1 MLTAKVLKGTDFFE
15 LEIIIE
21 IMNSNTILEFL
32 KIYKKLDE
40 LCRQILSS
48 DRGVSEY
55 IDEMSN
61 ESQGYRI
68 AGWENDYKK
77 LKKMRWIRNRLVHET
92 DSFEDDIV
100 NVEDIQWLHIFYC
113 RIMECTDPF
122 SLLHQS
128 ENIER
133 KTDKRKKGSEIN
145 LSRNKPSFAQNKNLL
160 DKDMILAGIILA
172 GIILIGIVI
181 LVLFFCFNRGF
192 RIHI

>member
-1 MLTAKVLKGTDFFE
+1 
-15 LEIIIE
+15 
-21 IMNSNTILEFL
+21 MNSNNILEFL
-32 KIYKKLDE
+32 KNYKNLDE

-68 AGWENDYKK
+68 AGWERDYKN

-92 DSFEDDIV
+92 DSFEDNIV
-100 NVEDIQWLHIFYC
+100 NIEDIEWLHTFYR

-128 ENIER
+128 KNM
-133 KTDKRKKGSEIN
+133 KRKIDKQEKCPELIST
-145 LSRNKPSFAQNKNLL
+145 NKASSSPNKDLR
-160 DKDMILAGIILA
+160 DKEIILA
-172 GIILIGIVI
+172 GMILVGVILIGIV
-181 LVLFFCFNRGF
+181 VLGIIFFIISF
-192 RIHI
+192 I

>member
-1 MLTAKVLKGTDFFE
+1 MD
-15 LEIIIE
+15 
-21 IMNSNTILEFL
+21 SNTVLDFL

-48 DRGVSEY
+48 DKGISEY

-68 AGWENDYKK
+68 AGWERDYKR

-92 DSFEDDIV
+92 DAFEENLV
-100 NVEDIQWLHIFYC
+100 NVEDIEWLHTFYQ

-128 ENIER
+128 ESMNR
-133 KTDKRKKGSEIN
+133 KTGKQEKYPEITFSAN
-145 LSRNKPSFAQNKNLL
+145 EASHSRNEELSDNNLV
-160 DKDMILAGIILA
+160 LAGLFLT
-172 GIILIGIVI
+172 GVVLIVMLSLI
-181 LVLFFCFNRGF
+181 FSYF
-192 RIHI
+192 